1 MLHHLKAIWL
11 FRYFWLSL
19 VRMDLRTRYR
29 RSILGI
35 GWSVLNPVLMSVV
48 LVLGLGQI
56 IGVGRWTEFG
66 AFLLPSLCVWDYIRG
81 STTAGCTALMHN
93 EAYIRQCPLPYG
105 IYPLRTVMGTTIH
118 FLLSLFVIVILVTLL
133 KSFDSE
139 KLTFSLDWTPVR
151 MLWAILPVTVLL
163 FVLVWSLA
171 TIAAFTNAY
180 FHDTQH
186 LVEVVSQL
194 LFFLTPIMYKP
205 SHLVDKQLGWMV
217 AINPI
222 NTFLELVRV
231 PMIQGE
237 LPPTDLYF
245 QAVAITVVM
254 FGIASAMLG
263 WLQKK
268 VIFQL

>member
-29 RSILGI
+29 RSVLGI

-48 LVLGLGQI
+48 LVLGFGQI
-56 IGVGRWTEFG
+56 LGMERWTEFG

-81 STTAGCTALMHN
+81 STTMGCLALMHN

-118 FLLSLFVIVILVTLL
+118 FLLSLFVIVILVTIL
-133 KSFDSE
+133 KSLHTEDWSF
-139 KLTFSLDWTPVR
+139 TLDPTPVR

-163 FVLVWSLA
+163 FVLCWSLA

-186 LVEVVSQL
+186 LVEVACQL
-194 LFFLTPIMYKP
+194 LFFLTPIMYP
-205 SHLVDKQLGWMV
+205 PDRLVGSKMEWVV
-217 AINPI
+217 AMNPI

-231 PMIQGE
+231 PMIKGE
-237 LPPTDLYF
+237 LPPTDLYL
-245 QAVAITVVM
+245 QAVGITVVV
-254 FGIASAMLG
+254 FGIAAAMLG